1 MKISTM
7 LMLGA
12 SALCAMASAGTA
24 HAGATL
30 DAITKNGLVTCGVHT
45 GNPGF
50 ATADSA
56 GNWAGFDVDYCRAL
70 AAAVFGDASKVKY
83 VPTSGQT
90 RLTAL
95 QSGEIDVLAR
105 NTTWT
110 FTRDT
115 SLNLLWAGVNFYDGQ
130 AFITV
135 KKPGLESVKQLDGAT
150 VCVDSGSTTEK
161 NLADYFKARGLKYTA
176 VVFDQPEASHQAFL
190 NGRCNV
196 YTNDFTSLAS
206 FLTTEVTDKEGY
218 QILPE
223 LISKEPLGPA
233 VRRGDDDWFAIARWT
248 LNVMIEAE
256 EDGVTSENI
265 DSLKASSDDP
275 AVLRITGAGDDLG
288 KFLGLDQ
295 NWSYNVIKQVG
306 NYGEVFDRN
315 LGSKSSFNLAR
326 GRNALWSEGGILYAP
341 PLR

>member
-1 MKISTM
+1 MVSKMTALS
-7 LMLGA
+7 LGA
-12 SALCAMASAGTA
+12 LSAMTLASAA
-24 HAGATL
+24 DAGATL
-30 DAITKNGLVTCGVHT
+30 DNIKKNGVVTCGVHT

-50 ATADSA
+50 ATADSS
-56 GNWAGFDVDYCRAL
+56 GKWSGFDVDYCRAL
-70 AAAVFGDASKVKY
+70 AAAVFSDATKVKY

-115 SLNLLWAGVNFYDGQ
+115 SLNLVWAGVNFYDGQ
-130 AFITV
+130 SFLTP
-135 KKPGLESVKQLDGAT
+135 KKPGLTSVKQLDGAT

-161 NLADYFKARGLKYTA
+161 NLADYFRANGLKYTA
-176 VVFDQPEASHQAFL
+176 VVFDQQEASHQAFL

-206 FLTTEVTDKEGY
+206 FLTSEVPNKDNY
-218 QILPE
+218 QILPD

-248 LNVMIEAE
+248 LNVLIAAE
-256 EDGVTSENI
+256 EDGISSTNI
-265 DSLKASSDDP
+265 DDLKSKSVDP
-275 AVLRITGAGDDLG
+275 EVKRIVGSGDDMG
-288 KFLGLDQ
+288 KFLGLDKD
-295 NWSYNVIKQVG
+295 WSYNIIKQVG
-306 NYGEVFDRN
+306 NYGEIFERN
-315 LGSKSSFNLAR
+315 LGSKSPLNLAR
-326 GRNALWSEGGILYAP
+326 GRNTQWTSGGLLYSP